1 MSSIP
6 ALINNITCSLLFRML
21 LLSGFP
27 MAQAEEVSI
36 QDEVLSSGKKIP
48 AINLPYKFLLI
59 FTWSL
64 IHTCKTKWQRGLNQ
78 ENNNKNNNH
87 NIILRTNLKFLT
99 CWRGSSD
106 LGVTHNWAWSHT
118 SALGCRDGRQR
129 ELSWSSAQLFHH
141 KPADLRGE
149 GTENLWYDC
158 HLTLKRK
165 QESATCGCTF
175 WSLIVQFD

>member
-6 ALINNITCSLLFRML
+6 ALINNITHSLLFHML

-48 AINLPYKFLLI
+48 AINLPYKFLLT

-64 IHTCKTKWQRGLNQ
+64 IHTCETHQIHQRGLNQ
-78 ENNNKNNNH
+78 ENNNQNNN
-87 NIILRTNLKFLT
+87 NIISRINLNFLT

-106 LGVTHNWAWSHT
+106 LGVIHNWAWRHT

-129 ELSWSSAQLFHH
+129 ELSWICTAVTPQTCRF
-141 KPADLRGE
+141 KKGGWLR
-149 GTENLWYDC
+149 
-158 HLTLKRK
+158 
-165 QESATCGCTF
+165 TCGAT
-175 WSLIVQFD
+175 VT